1 MGDASHLPPPSS
13 PHRPLPNRRD
23 DRRLNRAGRSIPG
36 TPVPRLITFAT
47 VAIVLAL
54 RGAAAEE
61 PSDPEAVMRAL
72 VKANEDRDLEA
83 MARWMDA
90 GDAVGYTI
98 QGRKYMEAEFKA
110 VTRLE
115 IPIKDLQV
123 WTRGDVAWFAME
135 LDYIRYVASGG
146 GETRTVMPLRDTG
159 VLERRHGRW
168 ILVLWHESFRHGV
181 AGLLPVAENAPQEP
195 AATAPDLS
203 GQWAVQEEDKAY
215 TATLDASGN
224 GTYTHQG
231 GRLMTTQRTGRK
243 WQGTWQQGGNDREGG
258 FDLLIS
264 EDGQEA
270 RGVWWYTRVGE
281 HHNIPPRQW
290 GGTYHWKRL
299 PRAQPRS

>member
-1 MGDASHLPPPSS
+1 M
-13 PHRPLPNRRD
+13 
-23 DRRLNRAGRSIPG
+23 
-36 TPVPRLITFAT
+36 PRLITFAT

-54 RGAAAEE
+54 RGAATAGE
-61 PSDPEAVMRAL
+61 PSDPEAVLRAL

-90 GDAVGYTI
+90 GDAIGYTI
-98 QGRKYMEAEFKA
+98 QGRKYVGWTPVARDMEAEFKA

-168 ILVLWHESFRHGV
+168 ILVLWHESFRHGA
-181 AGLLPVAENAPQEP
+181 AGLLPVAENAPHEP

-231 GRLMTTQRTGRK
+231 GRLTTTQRNGRK

-264 EDGQEA
+264 EDSQEA

-290 GGTYHWKRL
+290 GGTYHWKRV
-299 PRAQPRS
+299 P